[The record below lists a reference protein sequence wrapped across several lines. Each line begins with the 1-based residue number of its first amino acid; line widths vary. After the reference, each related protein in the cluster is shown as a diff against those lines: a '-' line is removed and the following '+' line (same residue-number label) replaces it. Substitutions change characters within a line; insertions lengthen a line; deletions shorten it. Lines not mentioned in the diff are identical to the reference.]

1 MLIRSLLTAA
11 VVVAFGFSS
20 GAVLAAGAAASHK
33 PGDEVR
39 FCGKVVALVEAGCI
53 GVNSGGV
60 TYEITSASPKP
71 AAGTMIAGSGK
82 IGDGATTCM
91 QGVHL
96 NSVTWKETEVCT
108 MGNQ

>member
-11 VVVAFGFSS
+11 VVAFGCSS
-20 GAVLAAGAAASHK
+20 GAVLAADTAASPK

-39 FCGKVVALVEAGCI
+39 YCGKVVALVEAGCI
-53 GVNSGGV
+53 GVNSGGE
-60 TYEITSASPKP
+60 TYEITPANPKP
-71 AAGTMIAGSGK
+71 GVGTMIAGSGK
-82 IGDGATTCM
+82 VSSDVTTCM

-96 NSVTWKETEVCT
+96 NPVTWKETEVCT